1 MQQQA
6 YDFAMFESDTR
17 TTQKSGVQLRSVAGG
32 KKPQTRG
39 KKLAGSLGSILA
51 SAMFLALAVLLIQ
64 SKVTI
69 TELNAE
75 TRKTRDALTT
85 AQSAYNYLSSELD
98 RRTGMENIESIANR
112 LGLMKIDD
120 SQITYVRLEESSV
133 LTTAES
139 PVKKWTDWLSSG
151 LLSLMETLDP

>member
-6 YDFAMFESDTR
+6 YDFSMFESSR
-17 TTQKSGVQLRSVAGG
+17 RPAQKSSVQLQSVAGG
-32 KKPQTRG
+32 KKAASRG
-39 KKLAGSLGSILA
+39 KKLVGSLGNILA

-75 TRKTRDALTT
+75 TRRTRDALTT

-112 LGLMKIDD
+112 LGLMKVDE

-133 LTTAES
+133 LTAEES